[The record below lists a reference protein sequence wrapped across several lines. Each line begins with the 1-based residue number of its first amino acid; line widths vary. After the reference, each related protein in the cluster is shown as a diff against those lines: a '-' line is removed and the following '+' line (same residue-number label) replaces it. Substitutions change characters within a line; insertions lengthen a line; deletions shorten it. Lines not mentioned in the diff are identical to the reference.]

1 MLKGVNLKN
10 PHLNKMP
17 SDFLYHLN
25 INVPNTADTSVIQK
39 QFGDIVAVCAGGT
52 SKRMRELAIYL
63 RPILG
68 IKDDSEPVDLC
79 ESGQRYAVYKVGPVL
94 CVSHGVGSSTF
105 SVVLHELLKL
115 VKYAKCQDPVFIRI
129 GTCGGV
135 GVEPGTVVIT
145 KDAYNG
151 YLKNEH
157 EIPILGKRVVRPA
170 SFPDTLCQ
178 EILKYGAK
186 SDDGFN
192 TIIANTMS
200 TDCFYEGQGRTDGA
214 VCEYSDDEKMAFLK
228 ECQKKGICNIEMEAT
243 MFASLTQK
251 VGVRAA
257 DVCVTLIN
265 RLNGDQVSIT
275 MHEKET
281 FEQRPFS
288 IVGRYIQHLLLN

>member
-1 MLKGVNLKN
+1 
-10 PHLNKMP
+10 
-17 SDFLYHLN
+17 
-25 INVPNTADTSVIQK
+25 
-39 QFGDIVAVCAGGT
+39 
-52 SKRMRELAIYL
+52 MRELAIYL

-157 EIPILGKRVVRPA
+157 EIVSVQVTEYLL
-170 SFPDTLCQ
+170 TLNDF
-178 EILKYGAK
+178 L
-186 SDDGFN
+186 
-192 TIIANTMS
+192 
-200 TDCFYEGQGRTDGA
+200 FY
-214 VCEYSDDEKMAFLK
+214 FW
-228 ECQKKGICNIEMEAT
+228 
-243 MFASLTQK
+243 
-251 VGVRAA
+251 
-257 DVCVTLIN
+257 
-265 RLNGDQVSIT
+265 RLA
-275 MHEKET
+275 
-281 FEQRPFS
+281 RPFWES
-288 IVGRYIQHLLLN
+288 VWCDPPVSQTHSARRS

>member
-1 MLKGVNLKN
+1 MSRGVNLKN
-10 PHLNKMP
+10 PNLNEMP

-25 INVPNTADTSVIQK
+25 INVAKTKDTSDIQK
-39 QFGDIVAVCAGGT
+39 QFGDIVVVCAGGT
-52 SKRMRELAIYL
+52 PKRMRELAIYL

-68 IKDDSEPVDLC
+68 ITDDSEPVDLC
-79 ESGQRYAVYKVGPVL
+79 ASGQRYAVYKVGPVL

-115 VKYAKCQDPVFIRI
+115 VKYAKCHDPVFIRI

-135 GVEPGTVVIT
+135 GVEPGTVVVT

-186 SDDGFN
+186 SDDGFS

-214 VCEYSDDEKMAFLK
+214 VCEYSDGEKMEFLK
-228 ECQKKGICNIEMEAT
+228 ECHNKGIRNIEMEAT

-275 MHEKET
+275 MHQKEL
-281 FEQRPFS
+281 FEQRPFL
-288 IVGRYIQHLLLN
+288 IVGRYIKHLLP